1 MVKEKEKIMAKRNM
15 PKMAK
20 AENFE
25 TKVETKVAADEAV
38 EETTVDIASDEVV
51 EAVEETTDE
60 VESEEDQ
67 ETKTAKPKFVTVD
80 IDKQLRL
87 RAASS
92 TSADVLTLLNPGT
105 KCEVID
111 GNSEWLKVKV
121 DGKIGYVMSKFVK

>member
-1 MVKEKEKIMAKRNM
+1 MAKRNM

-20 AENFE
+20 PENFE
-25 TKVETKVAADEAV
+25 TKVEKKVASDEAV
-38 EETTVDIASDEVV
+38 ETAEETTVEVTSDEVV
-51 EAVEETTDE
+51 ETEK
-60 VESEEDQ
+60 DQ
-67 ETKTAKPKFVTVD
+67 EPKTKKTKFVTVD
-80 IDKQLRL
+80 SDKQLRL